1 MRGKELILIK
11 HNVDLSNLLKL
22 TNQFFYKNFLIFI
35 PFLIGIF
42 SVFLGQDR
50 NFDLA
55 SYHLYNAFSF
65 VNNKEKL
72 DFAVAA
78 SQSFINPIID
88 LPYYIFNLYLN
99 PKFIGFIFGFFH
111 GLIFILVYKISL
123 TILGNSKRKEVFF
136 ISIFSIF
143 TPNYLSGIGA
153 TMGDITTS
161 IFNLTSILFFC
172 RYFISPVD
180 KITKPPFYLFFSG
193 LFIGLSVGLKLTNA
207 VFALGILMSMTFLL
221 FYYFKSK
228 KTTFIIFGLASFMGV
243 IITGGYSF
251 IELYKNFHN
260 PFFPLLSNI
269 FHNDFSSIATFD
281 NRWVPKNIIDLF
293 IFPITKS
300 LGIARPLDSW
310 AIQFFIPAIYTIL
323 CLNLFT
329 SNRLRKAPLSP
340 IEFFLVTFLCIS
352 YVIWIFLF
360 SINRYLVTLEVL
372 SPLVLFILIDKCLY
386 FKLRVKNFFL
396 LIGFGSSI
404 TSLIIGHGNWGHSGW
419 TNPAFKI
426 DLPKLETNNSL
437 VLMTDDSPI
446 GWMVTL
452 FPKDLPFARLN
463 GLDNS
468 EKVILSKINNRNL
481 HLYAFF
487 SGYYNWRV
495 DNVKK
500 WDDILSRLNMKSS
513 DKSCER
519 LSNFVSYIG
528 FRGKIIHQKRED
540 EFCYLSVK
548 DSDFNNPTYMNE
560 RIIESNKRK
569 LASIGLNLNFNS
581 CNVYSG
587 NIGTQNW
594 RYIWCKIDH
603 VKN

>member
-1 MRGKELILIK
+1 MIK
-11 HNVDLSNLLKL
+11 PNVGLSNLFESA
-22 TNQFFYKNFLIFI
+22 NQFFYKNFLIII
-35 PFLIGIF
+35 PFLIGIW

-65 VNNKEKL
+65 INNKEKL

-78 SQSFINPIID
+78 GQSFINPIID

-111 GLIFILVYKISL
+111 GLVFILVYKIAL
-123 TILGNSKRKEVFF
+123 LILGIRKRKEVFLV
-136 ISIFSIF
+136 SIFSIF

-161 IFNLTSILFFC
+161 IFNLASILFFC
-172 RYFISPVD
+172 RFFISPIN
-180 KITKPPFYLFFSG
+180 KITKPPFYLFFSA
-193 LFIGLSVGLKLTNA
+193 LFVGLSVGLKLTNA
-207 VFALGILMSMTFLL
+207 VFALGILISMAIFL
-221 FYYFKSK
+221 FFYFKSK
-228 KTTFIIFGLASFMGV
+228 KTTLIIFGLVSLLGV

-251 IELYKNFHN
+251 LELYKNFHN

-281 NRWVPKNIIDLF
+281 NRWIPKDIIELI

-300 LGIARPLDSW
+300 LSIAKPSDSW
-310 AIQFFIPAIYTIL
+310 AIQFFIPAIYIIL

-329 SNRLRKAPLSP
+329 RNYLRKDPLKP
-340 IEFFLVTFLCIS
+340 LEFFLVAFLCIS
-352 YVIWIFLF
+352 YVIWISLF

-372 SPLVLFILIDKCLY
+372 SPLVLYILLDKCLDY
-386 FKLRVKNFFL
+386 KLRLKKIFL
-396 LIGFGSSI
+396 FIGVGSSI

-419 TNPAFKI
+419 SSPAFRI
-426 DLPKLETNNSL
+426 DLPKIESNNSL
-437 VLMTDDSPI
+437 VLMTDDSPL
-446 GWMVTL
+446 GWMVTQ
-452 FPKDLPFARLN
+452 FPKDLPFVRLN

-468 EKVILSKINNRNL
+468 KKVILNKINDHNL

-500 WDDILSRLNMKSS
+500 WDKALSWFNLKNSQ
-513 DKSCER
+513 KSCER
-519 LSNFVSYIG
+519 LNSFISYIG
-528 FRGKIIHQKRED
+528 FKGKIINQKSEN
-540 EFCYLSVK
+540 ELCYLSLRDDDIAK
-548 DSDFNNPTYMNE
+548 NADMNE
-560 RIIESNKRK
+560 RIIDSTNRM
-569 LASIGLNLNFNS
+569 LAPLDLNLNFNS

-594 RYIWCKIDH
+594 RYIWCEIEH
-603 VKN
+603 VNN